1 MKTKLLHNNMFKAFA
16 FVVLCLMVWLP
27 NSTAL
32 ISSKNANASAYDPND
47 DSNFP
52 ILIIDGDTV
61 HINANTDKYE
71 YWGGYANGYV
81 GMLTLK
87 DSCELNGV
95 TVVGRTKDTSKSNL
109 QRLQITVNGKCTI
122 NGRRN
127 SVAQTNSIEA
137 TYADITIQ
145 GRTSS
150 SLLTLNNCETPIRL
164 TYSNLKLYDCNVV
177 AYGTCDGFYGTL
189 TVHNSLLDIENGNIG
204 GLGLTLEDSEI
215 QVPSNATIKAGV
227 GIQTSLGTLATRV
240 VIGPTSSSI
249 IDTPTDSTSIDS
261 TRNDSLDT
269 DTLDNDSTRTD
280 SIDNDSTVTDSTQT
294 DTTQTDT
301 TAATYPTV
309 YIDGNVVEI
318 GSETDYYAYRYE
330 EAMGTPVLFIGSNDD
345 ESEKANSISSLIIDN
360 NKDELAD
367 FTIMIYGQVL
377 VEGGEDGKGSGDYP
391 TGINASNLNL
401 TIRSYSEDER
411 GNLYIF
417 NTYPSFYLDNT
428 SLTIKDCNVHA
439 DNFMNFGVVK
449 NSQNAGYLTVDNS
462 LLDIN
467 NGNILSLVGLNLI
480 GTKITN
486 PVGGK
491 FVQGS
496 GIMTATDS
504 VAESVR
510 IEPAKDAEITPIAT
524 DTTTTNEVISTD
536 ALTNDAGS
544 LNGEV
549 IDNVYYSI
557 NNSGDDA
564 TQTGYYD
571 TSDNSIVITQETST
585 TDVTSIASAEDP
597 LAAATSSNYTGMIF
611 QVPAG
616 LGTITVETQTYGTTA
631 VAIQVGTGECKT
643 YTSSEKG
650 TVTVDY
656 DVPED
661 SYVYVYTTTTASAAK
676 ARNAA
681 TRAATTPENGAK
693 IYSVKVKQNSTASGI
708 KAIEN
713 TQSAIDYT
721 APMYNLAGQRV
732 GRDYK
737 GIVIQKGKKFI
748 KK

>member
-32 ISSKNANASAYDPND
+32 ISSKNANASAYDPNN

-71 YWGGYANGYV
+71 YWGGYANGYI

-87 DSCELNGV
+87 DGCELNGV

-109 QRLQITVNGKCTI
+109 QRLQITANGKCTI
-122 NGRRN
+122 KGRRN
-127 SVAQTNSIEA
+127 SVAQTNSLEA

-145 GRTSS
+145 GRTASS
-150 SLLTLNNCETPIRL
+150 QLILTDCETPIRL
-164 TYSNLKLYDCNVV
+164 NYSNLKLYDCNVV

-204 GLGLTLEDSEI
+204 GLGLTLEDAEI

-240 VIGPTSSSI
+240 VIGPTSSPI

-269 DTLDNDSTRTD
+269 DTLDNDSTRND

-294 DTTQTDT
+294 DTT
-301 TAATYPTV
+301 AATYPTV
-309 YIDGNVVEI
+309 YIDGNIVEI

-330 EAMGTPVLFIGSNDD
+330 EAMGTPVLFIGNNDD
-345 ESEKANSISSLIIDN
+345 ESEKANSISSLIIRN
-360 NKDELAD
+360 NKEDLAD

-377 VEGGEDGKGSGDYP
+377 FEGGADEKGGSDYP
-391 TGINASNLNL
+391 TGIYASNLNL
-401 TIRSYSEDER
+401 TIRSYSEDAR
-411 GNLYIF
+411 GYLYIF
-417 NTYPSFYLDNT
+417 NTHPSFNLNNT

-439 DNFMNFGVVK
+439 DGFMTFGAQ

-462 LLDIN
+462 LLDIYY
-467 NGNILSLVGLNLI
+467 GNILSLVGLNLI

-510 IEPAKDAEITPIAT
+510 IEPVKDAEITPIAT
-524 DTTTTNEVISTD
+524 DTVTTNEVISTD
-536 ALTNDAGS
+536 ELTNDAGS

-597 LAAATSSNYTGMIF
+597 LAAAASSNYTGMIF

-616 LGTITVETQTYGTTA
+616 KGTVTVETQTYGTTA
-631 VAIQVGTGECKT
+631 VAIQIGTGETKT
-643 YTSSEKG
+643 YTSNSEVG

-661 SYVYVYTTTTASAAK
+661 SYVYVYTTATPSAAK
-676 ARNAA
+676 AA

-693 IYSVKVKQNSTASGI
+693 IYSVKVKQNSTTSSI

-713 TQSAIDYT
+713 GQSPIDYN
-721 APMYNLAGQRV
+721 APIYNLAGQRV